1 MMKITRHRSPNAR
14 LAGFTLLELMVAII
28 IISIFAALAG
38 PSFSSLIANQRAKR
52 VASDMF
58 GSLLIA
64 RSEAIT
70 RNANVTMSQK
80 SGDWANGWQVTASDG
95 TVLDDKNQATSVTIT
110 PSPST
115 SSVVYNASGHLTTTA
130 PSFVITTTAGSDTI
144 YQCVSVSLS
153 GRPYMK
159 AASSC

>member
-1 MMKITRHRSPNAR
+1 MNIIRPSSPNHR
-14 LAGFTLLELMVAII
+14 IVGFTLLELMVAII
-28 IISIFAALAG
+28 IVSVLAALAG
-38 PSFSSLIANQRAKR
+38 PSFSNLIANQRAKR

-95 TVLDDKNQATSVTIT
+95 TILDDKNQATSVTIT

-115 SSVVYNASGHLTTTA
+115 SSIAYNASGHLTATA
-130 PSFVITTTAGSDTI
+130 PTFVITTTAGSETI